1 MSESDESSPSNRR
14 LFDIGSQVVVL
25 KSVRGG
31 GSREL
36 YPKGIIGVVVSTPN
50 AETKTYGVRFM
61 DGTTESF
68 PGSDLA
74 ALSKY
79 RQPSCDELESYL
91 HQARYYD
98 RIIYQCVVGSKSYG
112 LSNEDSDID
121 RRGIFLPKA
130 EDQWSLFGVP
140 EQIECEST
148 QEAYWE
154 YQKFLILALKANPS
168 ALECLYSPIVER
180 QEPAVE
186 DLLENRS
193 IFLSQLVY
201 QTYSGYVTS
210 QFKKVQSDLRNQG
223 QIKWKHAMHL
233 IRLLISGIEILKHQQ
248 VFVEIS
254 EHRETLLTIRQGGM
268 KWEEI
273 DLLRQKYQKDFDRAF
288 SATKL
293 PVRPDYVKA
302 NELLI
307 AARRI
312 AITD

>member
-1 MSESDESSPSNRR
+1 VSEPDESSPFSRR
-14 LFDIGSQVVVL
+14 LFDIGSQVVIL

-31 GSREL
+31 GSRDL
-36 YPKGIIGVVVSTPN
+36 YPKGIIGVVVSIPD
-50 AETKTYGVRFM
+50 AETQTYGIRFM
-61 DGTTESF
+61 DGSTESF
-68 PGSDLA
+68 AGSDLA

-79 RQPSCDELESYL
+79 RQPSCEELEI
-91 HQARYYD
+91 HRQQARYYD

-140 EQIECEST
+140 EQIESEST

-168 ALECLYSPIVER
+168 VLECLYSPIVEHKD
-180 QEPAVE
+180 PAVE
-186 DLLENRS
+186 DLLQNRS

-201 QTYSGYVTS
+201 QTYGGYVAS
-210 QFKKVQSDLRNQG
+210 QFKKIQSDLRNQG
-223 QIKWKHAMHL
+223 KVKWKHAMHL

-248 VFVEIS
+248 VFVEMS
-254 EHRETLLTIRQGGM
+254 EHRDTLLTIRQGGM
-268 KWEEI
+268 KWEEV
-273 DLLRQKYQKDFDRAF
+273 DLVRKKFQKDFDRAF
-288 SATKL
+288 SETKL
-293 PVRPDYVKA
+293 PERPDYVKA

-307 AARRI
+307 QARRI
-312 AITD
+312 ATTD